1 MRYVLKTTEGDT
13 GKFIEYN
20 PHTKKVTLEVDY
32 RYLVEYD
39 ANKVYIEIL
48 SEE

>member
-20 PHTKKVTLEVDY
+20 PYTKKVTLEVDY

-48 SEE
+48 DEE